1 MHRAVNNLLFKVH
14 PYGQQSTLG
23 TVEHLKNPSI
33 TAIEEFFAKHY
44 VPENMAICISG
55 NIDPD
60 RTIEIIEKYFSSWKN
75 PEALRPEPKW
85 EEKPL
90 KVENSCRFS
99 IWARSKCYWHFG
111 PLPDFTQIIQPFA
124 WLI

>member
-1 MHRAVNNLLFKVH
+1 MVSNRPSV
-14 PYGQQSTLG
+14 QSNIS
-23 TVEHLKNPSI
+23 KNPSI
-33 TAIEEFFAKHY
+33 TAIEEFFAVQHY

-75 PEALRPEPKW
+75 SGSTPTRTEVGGETLKGREFVQVQYLGEEQVLSALD
-85 EEKPL
+85 
-90 KVENSCRFS
+90 
-99 IWARSKCYWHFG
+99 RSQIS
-111 PLPDFTQIIQPFA
+111 LQIIQPFA